1 VMRMT
6 QLRYMSARDL
16 ANQRSAGE
24 ERREW
29 IRHQV
34 STGEL
39 VIRQATPEE
48 RERYGISEPVAAR
61 PRGQR
66 AAVAGELG
74 LREGVAPLGRAVAG
88 ELGLRE
94 AA

>member
-1 VMRMT
+1 MT

-16 ANQRSAGE
+16 AKQRATSD

-29 IRHQV
+29 MLHQV
-34 STGEL
+34 ATGEL

-48 RERYGISEPVAAR
+48 RSRYRIAGPAVPARRRRRKAVA
-61 PRGQR
+61 QR
-66 AAVAGELG
+66 AGEGG
-74 LREGVAPLGRAVAG
+74 LSK
-88 ELGLRE
+88 

>member
-1 VMRMT
+1 MT

-16 ANQRSAGE
+16 ANQRSASD

-29 IRHQV
+29 MLHQV
-34 STGEL
+34 ATGEL

-48 RERYGISEPVAAR
+48 RSRYRIAEPALPAR
-61 PRGQR
+61 RPR
-66 AAVAGELG
+66 AAVARGEGGRG
-74 LREGVAPLGRAVAG
+74 LS
-88 ELGLRE
+88 E

>member
-1 VMRMT
+1 MT

-16 ANQRSAGE
+16 ANQRSVSD

-29 IRHQV
+29 MLHQV
-34 STGEL
+34 ATGEL

-48 RERYGISEPVAAR
+48 RSRYRIGEPALPAR
-61 PRGQR
+61 RGPRT
-66 AAVAGELG
+66 AVARGAGRRG
-74 LREGVAPLGRAVAG
+74 LSK
-88 ELGLRE
+88 

>member
-1 VMRMT
+1 MT

-16 ANQRSAGE
+16 ANQRSTSE

-29 IRHQV
+29 MLHQV
-34 STGEL
+34 ATGEL

-48 RERYGISEPVAAR
+48 RRRYRIAEPAVAVR
-61 PRGQR
+61 RGRR
-66 AAVAGELG
+66 AAIARRSGAGG
-74 LREGVAPLGRAVAG
+74 LSQ
-88 ELGLRE
+88 